1 MALSIK
7 GVINSDGSIRAGQ
20 GFRCQKAGSGFYA
33 IEFDTPFES
42 APIAMCTLDGSP
54 EDGKH
59 QTVSIISIAACQFVC
74 ATASPDSPQDAGFK
88 FIVIGHGQQSQADA
102 N

>member
-7 GVINSDGSIRAGQ
+7 GVINPDGSIRLGT

-33 IEFDTPFES
+33 IEFDTPFEKP
-42 APIAMCTLDGSP
+42 PIAVCTLDGP
-54 EDGKH
+54 LDVT
-59 QTVSIISIAACQFVC
+59 QNRTVSIISVASCQFVC
-74 ATASPDSPQDAGFK
+74 ATASPHNPEDVGFK
-88 FIVIGHGQQSQADA
+88 FIVMGNQQESQADA